1 VPVDTTLVLGDDLEV
16 LARAPLAVLIG
27 RKSNLLGCGLA
38 ARLGVPAD
46 TWTAM
51 LEPLE
56 AGDGGAS
63 TSTWVGPRQIV
74 LGVLPE
80 PCSRHNSPSRA
91 WAIPGLAARAGG
103 KQDAAVALLL
113 SEDAHARAATLA
125 VARAFP
131 GYTRASGRTLAR
143 TLTVLAIGE
152 GGQPLTDA
160 RLQRGMDAVRL
171 ATRLVDMPTS
181 ELHTDRFV
189 EEARAVAAEV
199 GAEIGVIAG
208 EELAQ
213 QGFGGL
219 WSVGRCATHKPALVA
234 LRTGPADA
242 ARTVAWVG
250 KGIVYDTGG
259 LSMKTKTGMPG
270 MKGDMAGAAA
280 VLAAFRA
287 AALAGTRD
295 RLVAVLC
302 LAENAVGPEA
312 TRPDDIITMKSGRT
326 VEVNNTDAEGRLVLA
341 DGLAWVVA
349 TYKPDLCVD
358 LATLTG
364 AQLIAT
370 GRVHAALYANRAE
383 VEADAVAAGLRA
395 GEPCHPLPYAPELFR
410 KEFKSKVADMKNSV
424 KDRENAQSSCAGQ
437 FIANHFPDS
446 VPWVHVDL
454 AGPASSGERGT
465 GFGVGLL
472 LELLGA

>member
-1 VPVDTTLVLGDDLEV
+1 VPIDTNLVLGDDLD
-16 LARAPLAVLIG
+16 LLNQAPLVVLIG
-27 RKSNLLGCGLA
+27 RKGSLQASGLA
-38 ARLGVPAD
+38 SRLGVAAE

-51 LEPLE
+51 LDPLDG
-56 AGDGGAS
+56 GDGGAS
-63 TSTWVGPRQIV
+63 TSTFVGTRQVVIG
-74 LGVLPE
+74 LLPE

-103 KQDAAVALLL
+103 RQDAVIALVLAQDEHDFA
-113 SEDAHARAATLA
+113 SCLA

-131 GYTRASGRTLAR
+131 PYTQASGRTLSR
-143 TLTVLAIGE
+143 TVTVLAIG
-152 GGQPLTDA
+152 GGGKLRTYP
-160 RLQRGMDAVRL
+160 RLQHGMDAVRL
-171 ATRLVDMPTS
+171 ATRLVDAPTS
-181 ELHTDRFV
+181 VLHSSKFV

-199 GAEIGVIAG
+199 GAEITVIAG
-208 EELAQ
+208 RALEE

-219 WSVGRCATHKPALVA
+219 WSVGRTAVHPPALVA
-234 LRTGPADA
+234 LITGPADA

-259 LSMKTKTGMPG
+259 LSLKTKTGMPG

-295 RLVAVLC
+295 RLIAVLC
-302 LAENAVGPEA
+302 IAENAVGPEA
-312 TRPDDIITMKSGRT
+312 TRPDDVITMKSGRT

-341 DGLAWVVA
+341 DGLSWVIS
-349 TYKPDLCVD
+349 THKPDLCID

-370 GRVHAALYANRAE
+370 GKIHAALYANRE
-383 VEADAVAAGLRA
+383 DVEIQTIRAGLRA

-410 KEFKSKVADMKNSV
+410 REFKSKVADMRNSV
-424 KDRENAQSSCAGQ
+424 KDRENAQSSAAGQ
-437 FIANHFPDS
+437 FIASHFPDT
-446 VPWVHVDL
+446 VPWVHVDI
-454 AGPASSGERGT
+454 AGPAWSNERGT

-472 LELLGA
+472 LEMLGD